1 MWRCN
6 THPNSHPNSNAN
18 SNANSDSNANTDT
31 RAERDRLGGRFD
43 TDRSR
48 ISFRW
53 QRVELDCC

>member
-6 THPNSHPNSNAN
+6 ANPDTNPHANADTNAIAQSH
-18 SNANSDSNANTDT
+18 T
-31 RAERDRLGGRFD
+31 RAKRDRLGGRFD
-43 TDRSR
+43 TGRSR